1 MAIPTFSR
9 FFSNH
14 SIAHAGR
21 KHYIRAAMIAVSNIQ
36 LSFGGRIMFDS
47 ISFLINDNDKIG
59 LTGRNGAGKSTLLK
73 VLKGI
78 QQIDGGDIMYP
89 KGTIIGY
96 LPQELHS
103 QSQLSVIDE
112 TRKAF
117 DEVMTLMAEK
127 DKIMHEMETRT
138 DYESEGYMELI
149 ERLGEVEHQ
158 IEIHDGY
165 NVDEQTERVLKGLGF
180 EPVDFEKEMKT
191 LSGGWQM
198 RVELA
203 KILLRKPDLILLD
216 EPTNHLDIESVLWL
230 EKFLKDYPGAI
241 MMVSHDRSFLDN
253 ITNRTVEVVAG
264 DIEDYPAPYTRYT
277 ELRKERREKVINA
290 QKNQQREIAQLERN
304 IDRFKAKASK
314 ATFAQSLMKKLD
326 KMEIIEVE
334 EEDVKAM
341 NLKFPPAQ
349 SSGKVVV
356 EAKDIVKK
364 FGDKTVIDK
373 QSVQIDRGDKIA
385 FVGKNGMGKT
395 TFSRMLVG
403 DLGMDGGEV
412 TLGHNVTVGYY
423 AQHAA
428 DSMDG
433 NDTVLDVVDRVAT
446 GDIRTK
452 LRDLLGAFLF
462 KGDDVY
468 KKVKVLSGGEKGRLA
483 LCKMILEPR
492 NLLVMDE
499 PTNHLDL
506 LSKEILKNAL
516 NQFEGTVIVVSHDR
530 DFLQGLTNKAL
541 EFTKDGIKEH
551 IGDINDFL
559 AKKQMEDM
567 RMLAKRDEEK
577 KSDVKAKPQEQKP
590 KQDNNTADTKK
601 IKAELDKCEK
611 RIADLEVEI
620 KSLDTKLADAA
631 EYEKL
636 TKDPNFFANYD
647 KLKKQLEE
655 EMGKWEEL
663 SEKL

>member
-1 MAIPTFSR
+1 
-9 FFSNH
+9 
-14 SIAHAGR
+14 
-21 KHYIRAAMIAVSNIQ
+21 MIAVSNIQ

-78 QQIDGGDIMYP
+78 QPIDGGDIMYP

-103 QSQLSVIDE
+103 QSNLSVINE
-112 TRKAF
+112 TKKAF
-117 DEVMTLMAEK
+117 ELATKYIEEK
-127 DKIMHEMETRT
+127 EKIMHEMETRT
-138 DYESEGYMELI
+138 DYESEGYMQLI

-165 NVDEQTERVLKGLGF
+165 SIDEQTERVLKGLGF
-180 EPVDFEKEMKT
+180 DPADFEKEMKT

-203 KILLRKPDLILLD
+203 KILLQKPDLILLD

-230 EKFLKDYPGAI
+230 EKFLKEYPGAI
-241 MMVSHDRSFLDN
+241 IMVSHDRSFLDN
-253 ITNRTVEVVAG
+253 ITNRTIEVVNG
-264 DIEDYPAPYTRYT
+264 SIDDYPAPYSRYV
-277 ELRKERREKVINA
+277 ELRKERREQILNA
-290 QKNQQREIAQLERN
+290 QKNQQREIAQIERN
-304 IDRFKAKASK
+304 IERFRAKASK
-314 ATFAQSLMKKLD
+314 ATFAQSLIKKLD
-326 KMEIIEVE
+326 KMDIIEVDE
-334 EEDVKAM
+334 ENVAAM
-341 NLKFPPAQ
+341 NLRFPAAQ
-349 SSGKVVV
+349 PSGKVVMT
-356 EAKDIVKK
+356 AKNIVKK
-364 FGDKTVIDK
+364 FGNKTVINN

-395 TFSRMLVG
+395 TFSRILVG
-403 DLGMDGGEV
+403 DLNFDSGTIEPGY
-412 TLGHNVTVGYY
+412 NVSIGYY

-433 NDTVLDVVDRVAT
+433 NDTVLDVVDRVAV

-452 LRDLLGAFLF
+452 LRDLLGCFLF
-462 KGDDVY
+462 KGDDVF

-499 PTNHLDL
+499 PTNHLDM

-516 NQFEGTVIVVSHDR
+516 NMFEGTLIIVSHDR
-530 DFLQGLTNKAL
+530 DFLHGLTNKTF

-551 IGDINDFL
+551 LGDINDFL
-559 AKKQMEDM
+559 EKKQMEDM

-577 KSDVKAKPQEQKP
+577 KSESKVQKTES
-590 KQDNNTADTKK
+590 KSAENSKRDKELKK
-601 IKAELDKCEK
+601 IKSDLEKCENK
-611 RIADLEVEI
+611 IEELETTI
-620 KSLDTKLADAA
+620 KALD
-631 EYEKL
+631 EKL
-636 TKDPNFFANYD
+636 QDAEQFQQITKDPDFFGNYD
-647 KLKKQLEE
+647 KLKKQLEA
-655 EMGKWEEL
+655 EMEKWEQL
-663 SEKL
+663 SAQL